1 MPQAIAVPIREKI
14 VKQHKKGKSLEAI
27 AKQME
32 MSLWTVRKIWRRYRD
47 SGEAGLETKYQQ
59 CGRSGIRSPELI
71 YKEALKVRREHR
83 KWGAGLI
90 KVVLE
95 QKWPQLHIP
104 SERSLQKWFVA
115 EGLNERKKKYLS
127 QNRTRAQSVHQVW
140 QMDATEQIE
149 LGDESKA
156 SWMTIADEK
165 SGAILSTV
173 IFPPGLLGEGR
184 S

>member
-1 MPQAIAVPIREKI
+1 M
-14 VKQHKKGKSLEAI
+14 
-27 AKQME
+27 
-32 MSLWTVRKIWRRYRD
+32 
-47 SGEAGLETKYQQ
+47 
-59 CGRSGIRSPELI
+59 
-71 YKEALKVRREHR
+71 RREHP

-90 KVVLE
+90 RVVLE

-104 SERSLQKWFVA
+104 SERSLQRWFVA
-115 EGLNERKKKYLS
+115 EGLNERKMKYLS

-149 LGDESKA
+149 LGDGNRA

-165 SGAILSTV
+165 SGAIIATV